1 MSKAVTIKDIART
14 LGLSV
19 STVGRALADST
30 QISEETKARVRQA
43 ALKQGYVAHSGARAM
58 RSGRSTLIGLLV
70 PDIQNDF
77 YGTVAQALAA
87 CCAAAGYQLVLA
99 VTDENPDVELSHVR
113 SLMEARVA
121 GVVIVG
127 SVAPRPET
135 LTLLARIHTVQLI
148 RRIAGLDSAWFGMD
162 DAGCLEVPTAALI
175 ALGHRR
181 IAYVGGA
188 KELSTGD
195 RRLGGYQAAFARAGL
210 DIPHDLIRLGQPRAA
225 AAAQMFADL
234 WSHREARPT
243 AVVTGGARLT
253 VGVLE
258 SIADLGLQVPDELS
272 VIGFGDAPWLKWWG
286 TAGLSTVALP
296 VRDIAASCGEYLMR
310 RIAENGGARS
320 ADAAPFHAMHAPHL
334 VARSSTAPPPHRD

>member
-1 MSKAVTIKDIART
+1 MTKAVTIKDLART
-14 LGLSV
+14 LDISV
-19 STVGRALADST
+19 STVGRALADSP

-43 ALKQGYVAHSGARAM
+43 AMESGYVAHSGARAM

-77 YGTVAQALAA
+77 YGTVAQALAG
-87 CCAAAGYQLVLA
+87 CCAAAGYQLVLG
-99 VTDENPDVELSHVR
+99 VTDENPDTELSQIR
-113 SLMEARVA
+113 GLMEARVA

-127 SVAPRPET
+127 SAAPRPET

-162 DAGCLEVPTAALI
+162 DAGCLEVSTAALI
-175 ALGHRR
+175 GLGHRR

-195 RRLGGYQAAFARAGL
+195 RRLGGYVSAFARAGL
-210 DIPHDLIRLGQPRAA
+210 EVPWELVRLGAPRATA
-225 AAAQMFADL
+225 AAEMFADL
-234 WSHREARPT
+234 WSRAETRPT
-243 AVVTGGARLT
+243 AVVTGGQRLT

-258 SIADLGLQVPDELS
+258 SIADHRIRVPDALS
-272 VIGFGDAPWLKWWG
+272 VVGFGDAPWLKWWG

-310 RIAENGGARS
+310 RIAEEGKARD

-334 VARSSTAPPPHRD
+334 VARSSTAPPPHAD